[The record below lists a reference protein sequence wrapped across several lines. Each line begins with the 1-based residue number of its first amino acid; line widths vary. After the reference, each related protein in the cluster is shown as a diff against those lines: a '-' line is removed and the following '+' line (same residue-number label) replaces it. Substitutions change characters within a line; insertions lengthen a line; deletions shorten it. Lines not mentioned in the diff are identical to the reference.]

1 MPVPQGQI
9 TSSQIFVAKDGKK
22 DGKNKYKV
30 ELTLIMMAG
39 GYGENKAGEI
49 LKLVLKDVKL
59 SRKTMK
65 EFVPLVEPDWSGIL
79 VGISNDVF
87 RLQGGW

>member
-1 MPVPQGQI
+1 
-9 TSSQIFVAKDGKK
+9 
-22 DGKNKYKV
+22 
-30 ELTLIMMAG
+30 MMAG

-65 EFVPLVEPDWSGIL
+65 EFVPLVEPDWSG
-79 VGISNDVF
+79 NDVF

>member
-1 MPVPQGQI
+1 MPVPQGDI
-9 TSSQIFVAKDGKK
+9 TSSQIFNTPEVVKEEPKATDLISQI
-22 DGKNKYKV
+22 NS
-30 ELTLIMMAG
+30 IMMAG

-65 EFVPLVEPDWSGIL
+65 EFVPLVEPDWSG
-79 VGISNDVF
+79 ST
-87 RLQGGW
+87 GWDI